1 MLLAMHENARAFSR
15 FFFHPRVLRKL
26 SGCDIST
33 SILGYKSSIPV
44 FVCGAALAKLGHPL
58 GEANITKGA
67 GETGIIQMISSSA
80 SLSYAEIAAAR
91 TTPDQVLFFQLY
103 KPRDNAAA
111 LKRIREI
118 EELGYKAIFLTVDA
132 PALGNRQ
139 RDARAAWEIE
149 DIERAGQG
157 EGEGTSHADVPM
169 TGNEMEEI
177 EQEVDT
183 ARYAG
188 ALPVNDD
195 IDMTWDEVSCGA
207 TMRLIIDNGACR
219 LSLGCAVSLSSPSC

>member
-1 MLLAMHENARAFSR
+1 MSLAMHENARAFSR

-33 SILGYKSSIPV
+33 TILGYKSSIPV

-103 KPRDNAAA
+103 KPRDNSAT

-139 RDARAAWEIE
+139 RDIRAVWEIE
-149 DIERAGQG
+149 DIERAGIS
-157 EGEGTSHADVPM
+157 EGEDVSNAEVPM

-195 IDMTWDEVSCGA
+195 IDMTWEEVSCGA
-207 TMRLIIDNGACR
+207 MKSMVSANGVCR
-219 LSLGCAVSLSSPSC
+219 LFLGCAVLPSSLSC